1 MTRSRISRRIIRTAV
16 PAAAVAAGLLF
27 AGSANASTV
36 TYGAYD
42 TDGNGYIDTYS
53 FDASGDGYDDVLAF
67 DYDETG
73 YVEQVAVD
81 GDLDGYLDTWVFDFD
96 EDALPDQVGIDSTL
110 DGSPDIWGDDSDLDG
125 YIDTIYYDTDG
136 DGYSDTYEYADPTS
150 YVYQELDVILEA
162 AYGWDYWYVTDGSY
176 GFSSDDDASGVAD
189 LLGDSGDATTAPTD
203 SADMAQNALEVLLPA
218 LF

>member
-1 MTRSRISRRIIRTAV
+1 MTRSRFSRIAIRTAV
-16 PAAAVAAGLLF
+16 PAAAIAAGLAF
-27 AGSANASTV
+27 AGTANASTV

-42 TDGNGYIDTYS
+42 SDGNGYTDTYS

-81 GDLDGYLDTWVFDFD
+81 NDLDGYLDTWVFDFD
-96 EDALPDQVGIDSTL
+96 EDALPDQVAIDSSL

-150 YVYQELDVILEA
+150 YVYQELDAILTD
-162 AYGWDYWYVTDGSY
+162 AYAWDYWYVTDGSY
-176 GFSSDDDASGVAD
+176 GFASDDTSGVSSLA
-189 LLGDSGDATTAPTD
+189 GDGKDKVTTAPTQ
-203 SADMAQNALEVLLPA
+203 SSDMAQDALEDLLPA